1 MCGWLLLATLAA
13 LTTSGSAA
21 AEEPPVS
28 AVLVRWSP
36 PAVLVR
42 WRYRHPQE
50 EEEEGLH
57 FRVFYQ
63 GVHERS
69 AAAAAR
75 VALASGDQR
84 SVLLERLEPEAEYL
98 VRVFASPGAATRA
111 NHTDAPVGL
120 VRFVAPGSATA
131 GDLGEAYPAHVPTDD
146 GPAGN
151 GSSGGAAAAGGRG
164 VPAVATATRPVVR
177 DEEIVIVVLVL
188 SVWLA
193 VILLFFNKWGKIR
206 MLEPY
211 QPQYQE
217 QDPPSPPVLQVKSVV
232 LERELRRLSSNANGG
247 GAAALQRL
255 QRLRHNSVFVGSQ
268 ILVPLSRRVKSAEDI
283 KSMVLQIEHQASTQS
298 TAL

>member
-1 MCGWLLLATLAA
+1 MPSTVCVCTTA
-13 LTTSGSAA
+13 LSAA
-21 AEEPPVS
+21 RGRQLWLQWRHHAFLREPCSSS
-28 AVLVRWSP
+28 AGSC
-36 PAVLVR
+36 
-42 WRYRHPQE
+42 
-50 EEEEGLH
+50 
-57 FRVFYQ
+57 
-63 GVHERS
+63 RS

-131 GDLGEAYPAHVPTDD
+131 G
-146 GPAGN
+146 N
-151 GSSGGAAAAGGRG
+151 GSGGGVAATGGRG